1 VVGVVHAAVA
11 VEEDVGVGRE
21 DRVGPERPDL
31 ADEQLAQREVVR
43 EGTVWLVEVG
53 HALVADD
60 PGGFVLLPLALG
72 GQVERV
78 AVGVLAAGVAAG
90 AAHEPAGG
98 ARVDPARGG
107 RGRPEVGVV
116 GVGDDQHEPGGS
128 PIVR

>member
-11 VEEDVGVGRE
+11 VEEDVRVGRE
-21 DRVGPERPDL
+21 DGVGPERPDL
-31 ADEQLAQREVVR
+31 ADEQLTQRKIVR
-43 EGTVWLVEVG
+43 EGAVGLVEVG

-78 AVGVLAAGVAAG
+78 AVGVLAAGVAAR
-90 AAHEPAGG
+90 AAHEPADG
-98 ARVDPARGG
+98 ARVEPARGG
-107 RGRPEVGVV
+107 RSRPEVGVV
-116 GVGDDQHEPGGS
+116 GVGDDQHEPGRS